1 MTELAEEY
9 QAVGRR
15 KTSVARVYL
24 RPGKGRLV
32 INRQPW
38 EEYFGP
44 RPIFETIIRQPQKET
59 HTLSKYDIV
68 VRVNGGGHVGQ
79 VGAIRHGI
87 ARALAKA
94 NPALRTPLKKAGLL
108 TRDARMKERKKYG
121 LAGARKRYQFSKR

>member
-1 MTELAEEY
+1 MTELAEEF

-32 INRQPW
+32 INRKPW